1 VIDGLML
8 PEIGEFEVVERGEHW
23 GRGELNRGM

>member
-8 PEIGEFEVVERGEHW
+8 PEIGEFEVVDRGEHR
-23 GRGELNRGM
+23 GRGELNRGK